1 MKVEDGTIED
11 TLRSD
16 LGGDLPLPPEF
27 PIFVPAITYTKGKRK
42 FTIQLMEGYVFV
54 ASGLLE
60 TVYFD
65 LERKSYIAQV
75 IAPPSGPHKMRV
87 LSTIPNSKILE
98 LREQFQELVT
108 SDIELYDKVR
118 VIDGTYR
125 GLEGV
130 VLGRDHEHA
139 FVEIALRS
147 LKAIATVP
155 LVFLENQEGE

>member
-1 MKVEDGTIED
+1 MKVEDGSLED

-16 LGGDLPLPPEF
+16 LDIGPDF

-54 ASGLLE
+54 ASGLPE
-60 TVYFD
+60 TDYFN
-65 LERKSYIAQV
+65 LERKSYITQV
-75 IAPPSGPHKMRV
+75 IAPPSGPHQMRV
-87 LSTIPNSKILE
+87 LSTIPNSKILD
-98 LREQFQELVT
+98 LRRQFQELIT

-125 GLEGV
+125 GLEGT

-139 FVEIALRS
+139 FVEIDLRS

-155 LVFLENQEGE
+155 LVFLESNSDEG